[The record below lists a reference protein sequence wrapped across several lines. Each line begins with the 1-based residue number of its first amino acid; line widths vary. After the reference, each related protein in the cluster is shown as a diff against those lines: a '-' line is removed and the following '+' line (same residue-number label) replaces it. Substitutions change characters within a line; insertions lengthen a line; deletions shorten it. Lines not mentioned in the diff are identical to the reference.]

1 MGEELQ
7 KAGIDFRAG
16 EKSSEKLE
24 KKTKS
29 STGVGGAFADAKYS
43 APAFGNPKFYV
54 DPDEEQDGGE
64 GKVGGR
70 REKHLAN
77 VVKELLK
84 EGLPGKVNRSDPT
97 EQKEG
102 QDDSDQSNSEETSL
116 PSGKEGGKESVV
128 QKNAF
133 REIVALMGEEEEGV
147 GKNEKEENEGEKE
160 EEDDVEVPRN
170 LEAEMVSSLQVEDT

>member
-7 KAGIDFRAG
+7 KAGIDFRAA

-24 KKTKS
+24 KNRRS
-29 STGVGGAFADAKYS
+29 STDAKYS

-54 DPDEEQDGGE
+54 DPDEEQDAA
-64 GKVGGR
+64 GKVGGG

-84 EGLPGKVNRSDPT
+84 EGLPGKVNRSDPPD
-97 EQKEG
+97 QKR
-102 QDDSDQSNSEETSL
+102 DSDQSNTEETSL
-116 PSGKEGGKESVV
+116 PSEESGKNLV

-133 REIVALMGEEEEGV
+133 REIVALMEEG
-147 GKNEKEENEGEKE
+147 GGENEKEEDEGV
-160 EEDDVEVPRN
+160 EEDEAEVPRN
-170 LEAEMVSSLQVEDT
+170 IETEMVRTD